1 MNQKIY
7 SILILVI
14 FSLILFNSASAIL
27 GYLRPAIMKI
37 RLNTTDTVERSLT
50 IKNVN
55 NVTIV
60 VNSSISGNIS
70 EIITIKNPSFEL
82 LPNETK
88 TMDFV
93 TKTDKPGVYS
103 GQIILTYNNEPIQL
117 TSDITVIAIGTPK
130 TTGSPKKGMD
140 TNTVLIIATVII
152 VIIAILFF
160 KNKRGSKK

>member
-1 MNQKIY
+1 MNQKLC
-7 SILILVI
+7 SILFLVI

-55 NVTIV
+55 NISIV

-70 EIITIKNPSFEL
+70 EVITIKNPTFEI

-88 TMDFV
+88 TMDFI

-103 GQIILTYNNEPIQL
+103 GQIIVTYNNEPIQL
-117 TSDITVIAIGTPK
+117 ASDITVTAVEA
-130 TTGSPKKGMD
+130 PKKEMD
-140 TNTVLIIATVII
+140 TNTVLIIAVVII